1 MAATMSLVSGTN
13 LPLPSP
19 TGWIGHLEG
28 IPILPPDG
36 TGGPPGLTIEISA
49 QPGTPLFSFLDG
61 AATSGKPLGQGSIAV
76 AGSSGSPSLTI
87 AFADGVVTLS
97 TGTTQQFISTQQFIL
112 TLWPKPLS

>member
-1 MAATMSLVSGTN
+1 MAATISLASGTN

-28 IPILPPDG
+28 IPIVPPDG
-36 TGGPPGLTIEISA
+36 SGAPPGLTIEISA

-61 AATSGKPLGQGSIAV
+61 VVTSGKPLGQGNIAV

-87 AFADGVVTLS
+87 EFADGVVTLS
-97 TGTTQQFISTQQFIL
+97 TGVNQQFIL
-112 TLWPKPLS
+112 TLWPESLS